1 MMLKYYWWK
10 IRTKIVLFFASKIS
24 DGIFINIIIG
34 LLLPRTAY
42 PVMEDVRGTFIRF
55 YTYKE
60 IQNFFK
66 LLKQERERNATEEN
80 EEINRRDN
88 RKHDRGVKGVSRFT
102 DHDED

>member
-24 DGIFINIIIG
+24 DGIFINIIIS

-42 PVMEDVRGTFIRF
+42 PVMEDVRGIFIRF

-66 LLKQERERNATEEN
+66 LLTQERERNDTEET
-80 EEINRRDN
+80 EEINRR
-88 RKHDRGVKGVSRFT
+88 KHERSVKGVSRFT
-102 DHDED
+102 EIDED